1 MSFLGG
7 FGMTVVLIRT
17 FIIYFVVVAAVR
29 LMGKRQIGQLQPTEL
44 VVTLILSEIAAS
56 SVNDTDK
63 PLVNSVIGVTVL
75 VSLEIISSYLA
86 LKSGK
91 FRRLAEGNAVY
102 VIKEG
107 KLDIR
112 ALEEIRFSIDDLM
125 EALRQKDVFDISD
138 VEYAVVETN
147 GSLSV
152 MLRAD
157 KIPLTLSTFGR
168 KTEEK
173 GLPVV
178 VIADGRYIYSNF
190 SICKTSKSRID
201 SILSDEK
208 IHISHVMLMMLD
220 KSGNRFII
228 PKEE

>member
-1 MSFLGG
+1 M
-7 FGMTVVLIRT
+7 VVLIRT

-44 VVTLILSEIAAS
+44 VITLILSEIAAS

-168 KTEEK
+168 KAEEK

>member
-44 VVTLILSEIAAS
+44 VITLILSEIAAS

-168 KTEEK
+168 KAEEK

>member
-1 MSFLGG
+1 
-7 FGMTVVLIRT
+7 MTVVLIRT

-44 VVTLILSEIAAS
+44 VITLILSEIAAS

-168 KTEEK
+168 KAEEK